1 MADGQR
7 RAAVN
12 AQLDTAGRFG
22 DGGAGGF
29 SRTYRACQGGEPY
42 WVEYD
47 GRSNRVTGKGR
58 S

>member
-1 MADGQR
+1 MHAH
-7 RAAVN
+7 
-12 AQLDTAGRFG
+12 LDTAGRFG

-29 SRTYRACQGGEPY
+29 SRTYRACQGGKPY

-58 S
+58 ES